1 MAHFTQIWPPIFFS
15 FILSILDVRNFC
27 KLSPHA
33 FSRKTNEPNLRK
45 WQITYF
51 QAQFCP
57 ISAQIWPQKFILFL
71 LNVRHCC
78 KLSLYAISWKSNE
91 PNLRKWQKKLV
102 SGKIFPSGPNLGPKV
117 FLWILPVE
125 DVRHFCK
132 LSLYAISRKT
142 NEPNMRKW
150 KKKTSLGLILAHL
163 AQIWTGKTFIQESG
177 FVSH

>member
-1 MAHFTQIWPPIFFS
+1 MA
-15 FILSILDVRNFC
+15 
-27 KLSPHA
+27 K
-33 FSRKTNEPNLRK
+33 E
-45 WQITYF
+45 
-51 QAQFCP
+51 
-57 ISAQIWPQKFILFL
+57 
-71 LNVRHCC
+71 
-78 KLSLYAISWKSNE
+78 
-91 PNLRKWQKKLV
+91 LV

-142 NEPNMRKW
+142 NELNMRKW

-163 AQIWTGKTFIQESG
+163 AQIWTDKTFIQESG